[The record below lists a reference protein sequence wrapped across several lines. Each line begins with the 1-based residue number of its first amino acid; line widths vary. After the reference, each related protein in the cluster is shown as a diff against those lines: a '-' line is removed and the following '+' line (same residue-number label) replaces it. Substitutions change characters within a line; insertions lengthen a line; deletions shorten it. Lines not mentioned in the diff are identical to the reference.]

1 MPEAAP
7 VIITGHP
14 ASGLTG
20 PRASGRAGH
29 PASGLRFA
37 AIGIPS
43 GCALSR
49 CGTHAYQIDGTREY
63 HDRQEEGLA

>member
-7 VIITGHP
+7 VIITGRP

-20 PRASGRAGH
+20 PRASGRVGH

-37 AIGIPS
+37 AISIPS
-43 GCALSR
+43 GCALR
-49 CGTHAYQIDGTREY
+49 GAVRMRTRSTVRESTMIGK
-63 HDRQEEGLA
+63 RRG